1 MHEWLYF
8 KNLVDREKRKLLP
21 VRINQLFC
29 HAKSEPKNVIAITIE
44 NKNARNNNPLQQL
57 LLTVTLLI
65 KHDDQLIIRS
75 NLDLNL
81 R

>member
-1 MHEWLYF
+1 MQKWLYF
-8 KNLVDREKRKLLP
+8 KNLVDRKKKLLP

-44 NKNARNNNPLQQL
+44 KNARNNNSLQQL